1 MLFVVNFIDQLFRRK
16 IFQFRRYVIISRYW
30 KVEDG
35 FFMIFKVGL
44 RFKIFEI
51 YIEMQIQVQIVKY
64 MYIKIIN
71 LVKY

>member
-1 MLFVVNFIDQLFRRK
+1 
-16 IFQFRRYVIISRYW
+16 
-30 KVEDG
+30 
-35 FFMIFKVGL
+35 MIFKVGL